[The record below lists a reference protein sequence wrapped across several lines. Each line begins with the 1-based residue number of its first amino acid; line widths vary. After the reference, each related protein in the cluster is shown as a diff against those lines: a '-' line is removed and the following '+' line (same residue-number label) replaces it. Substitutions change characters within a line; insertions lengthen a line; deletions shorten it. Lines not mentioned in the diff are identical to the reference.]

1 MHDERVF
8 QRWTSNGAIGG
19 GNSRIRHGQKT
30 PETAVNGWVFLVGS
44 LNGGGG
50 NGVWGALVAGRKER
64 DRLIASV

>member
-1 MHDERVF
+1 MGE
-8 QRWTSNGAIGG
+8 
-19 GNSRIRHGQKT
+19 IREQDMVKKT